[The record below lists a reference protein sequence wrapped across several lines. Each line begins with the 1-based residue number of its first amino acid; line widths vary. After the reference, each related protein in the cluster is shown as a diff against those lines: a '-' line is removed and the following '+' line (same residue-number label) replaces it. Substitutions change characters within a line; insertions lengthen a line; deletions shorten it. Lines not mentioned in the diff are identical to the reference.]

1 MKKHKRKVVLKFSS
15 KKGLGIPLIC
25 IIGILTIIIVYL
37 TLTVY
42 ADTLKEDSV
51 GASSTVGTISTVDF
65 KSAVGGI
72 NYLNYPSH
80 IIVEPT
86 VYADW
91 TEETTTDEPT
101 TETPTETTTENQ
113 IVRPINGY
121 DITRRSGFTEE
132 EFNEIINRTLSNV
145 GHTDSAFYNAGEALK
160 DIEDTY
166 NINGL
171 FILGI
176 ASEESAWGCYGPAK
190 NRQNF
195 TGMGPIKGR
204 PSSNGRA
211 IFTSVYDCFWNT
223 SRNLRENYMNSGLT
237 SLYSIGYK
245 YCPPTADDWADNVYS
260 HMSRYRNSAIQLYGE
275 DIFE

>member
-1 MKKHKRKVVLKFSS
+1 MKKKHKRKVVLKFNR
-15 KKGLGIPLIC
+15 KRLGIPF
-25 IIGILTIIIVYL
+25 IIGIISVLLILVVYL
-37 TLTVY
+37 TISVY
-42 ADTLKEDSV
+42 ADTKSSKEDVESV
-51 GASSTVGTISTVDF
+51 VLLNQPVKTLADMG
-65 KSAVGGI
+65 
-72 NYLNYPSH
+72 YLKYPDPM
-80 IIVEPT
+80 IVEPT
-86 VYADW
+86 VYPDW
-91 TEETTTDEPT
+91 TEESTTVEPT
-101 TETPTETTTENQ
+101 TEEPTETTTESL
-113 IVRPINGY
+113 VRPINGY

-145 GHTDSAFYNAGEALK
+145 GHADSAFYNAGEALK

-171 FILGI
+171 FILAI

-195 TGMGPIKGR
+195 TGMGPVKGR

-211 IFTSVYDCFWNT
+211 VFTSVYDCFWNT

-245 YCPPTADDWADNVYS
+245 YCPPTAEDWADNVSS